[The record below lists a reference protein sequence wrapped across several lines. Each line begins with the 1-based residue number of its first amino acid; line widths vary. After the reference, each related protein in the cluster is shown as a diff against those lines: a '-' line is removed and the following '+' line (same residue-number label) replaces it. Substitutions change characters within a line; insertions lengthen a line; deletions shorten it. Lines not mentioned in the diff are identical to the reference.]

1 MDEYHPVRIQFD
13 NREDA
18 AGEDGMA
25 KKKNAASVNKF
36 YGKLSNLPAVK

>member
-25 KKKNAASVNKF
+25 MKKKRS
-36 YGKLSNLPAVK
+36 LSEQVLWQTF